1 MFHGKTHYKWPFS
14 IAMLVITRGYYR
26 YLSLLRCSDHFWP
39 IRTVNLTE
47 NSLVHERAFSTSL
60 RPCDIAA
67 WSDCFHSPCDGHI
80 YIYIIYLLGMIPLI
94 NHDSSEGEQWGRDEI
109 YPDIYIIYIYISLH
123 ILTIYKLYSTYAYTY
138 IYIYIYIYTYKQK
151 YTKTR
156 PLLVALLKDGN
167 ARLIGFNIFFG
178 DETWRQEA
186 IPHHPWN
193 TTSLVK
199 IPTMW
204 GPPVIS
210 WFISPSNY
218 SYKYH
223 KP

>member
-1 MFHGKTHYKWPFS
+1 
-14 IAMLVITRGYYR
+14 MLVITRGYYR

-109 YPDIYIIYIYISLH
+109 YPDIWNQHLSW
-123 ILTIYKLYSTYAYTY
+123 K
-138 IYIYIYIYTYKQK
+138 KPCRK
-151 YTKTR
+151 
-156 PLLVALLKDGN
+156 N
-167 ARLIGFNIFFG
+167 ATSN
-178 DETWRQEA
+178 ETPQSSQIEWQGPRNPPNPQMVSPA
-186 IPHHPWN
+186 W
-193 TTSLVK
+193 TTSHCFVWKCFTL
-199 IPTMW
+199 W
-204 GPPVIS
+204 
-210 WFISPSNY
+210 
-218 SYKYH
+218 
-223 KP
+223 